1 MASKT
6 QTGSGFC
13 HTSQVT
19 YLCKLLAVFFFF
31 QLLPVPVDL
40 DVFLVRLNDLVLDLV
55 RSLLLVTL
63 LGRASVLIG
72 QFSVDLDLHNL
83 LFGASADLLQDA

>member
-1 MASKT
+1 MIRLAVAFVT
-6 QTGSGFC
+6 L
-13 HTSQVT
+13 SQVT
-19 YLCKLLAVFFFF
+19 YLCELFAVFFFF
-31 QLLPVPVDL
+31 QLLPVPVDF
-40 DVFLVRLNDLVLDLV
+40 DVFLVRLDDLVLDLV

-83 LFGASADLLQDA
+83 LLGASADLLQDA

>member
-1 MASKT
+1 MR
-6 QTGSGFC
+6 
-13 HTSQVT
+13 
-19 YLCKLLAVFFFF
+19 
-31 QLLPVPVDL
+31 L
-40 DVFLVRLNDLVLDLV
+40 DDLVLDLV

-83 LFGASADLLQDA
+83 LLGASADLLQDA